1 MEAVKTDRA
10 PAAIGPY
17 AQAVKAGGFVF
28 VSGQI
33 PLAPDG
39 SLVEGDIR
47 VQTERVMENLKAVL
61 EAAGSGLSRVVQT
74 TCFLA
79 DMEDFPGF
87 NEVYA
92 RYFTP
97 PYPARATVAVKALPR
112 GSGWRWPAWPWPS
125 RGTLFCKAAKT
136 RRMGP

>member
-1 MEAVKTDRA
+1 MEAVRTEKA

-17 AQAVKAGGFVF
+17 TQAVRAMGFVF

-33 PLAPDG
+33 PLTPEG
-39 SLVEGDIR
+39 TLVEGDIR
-47 VQTERVMENLKAVL
+47 AQTERVMENLKAIL
-61 EAAGSGLSRVVQT
+61 EAAGSGLAQVVQT

-92 RYFTP
+92 RYFAP

-112 GSGWRWPAWPWPS
+112 GVRVEVACIA
-125 RGTLFCKAAKT
+125 LAE
-136 RRMGP
+136 

>member
-1 MEAVKTDRA
+1 MEAIYTEKAPRA
-10 PAAIGPY
+10 VGPY
-17 AQAVKAGGFVF
+17 SQAVRAGGLLF

-33 PLAPDG
+33 PLTPEG
-39 SLVEGDIR
+39 TLVEGGIR
-47 VQTERVMENLKAVL
+47 EQTEQVMENLKAIL
-61 EAAGSGLSRVVQT
+61 EAAGVGLSQVVQT

-79 DMEDFPGF
+79 DMEEFSAF

-112 GSGWRWPAWPWPS
+112 GVRVEVACIA
-125 RGTLFCKAAKT
+125 LAE
-136 RRMGP
+136 

>member
-39 SLVEGDIR
+39 SLVAGGMR
-47 VQTERVMENLKAVL
+47 VQPERGLENL
-61 EAAGSGLSRVVQT
+61 EAG
-74 TCFLA
+74 
-79 DMEDFPGF
+79 MEDFPGF

-112 GSGWRWPAWPWPS
+112 GVRVEVACVA
-125 RGTLFCKAAKT
+125 LAE
-136 RRMGP
+136 

>member
-74 TCFLA
+74 TCCLA

-97 PYPARATVAVKALPR
+97 AYPARATVAVKALPR
-112 GSGWRWPAWPWPS
+112 GVRVEVACVA
-125 RGTLFCKAAKT
+125 LAE
-136 RRMGP
+136 

>member
-1 MEAVKTDRA
+1 MEAIHTEKAPRA
-10 PAAIGPY
+10 VGPY
-17 AQAVKAGGFVF
+17 SQAVRAGGLLF

-33 PLAPDG
+33 PLTPEG
-39 SLVEGDIR
+39 TLVEGGIR
-47 VQTERVMENLKAVL
+47 EQTEQVMENLKAIL
-61 EAAGSGLSRVVQT
+61 EAAGVGLSQVVQT

-79 DMEDFPGF
+79 DMEEFTAF

-112 GSGWRWPAWPWPS
+112 GVRVEVACIA
-125 RGTLFCKAAKT
+125 LAE
-136 RRMGP
+136 

>member
-1 MEAVKTDRA
+1 MEAVKTERA

-17 AQAVKAGGFVF
+17 VQAVKAGGFVF

-92 RYFTP
+92 RYFAP

-112 GSGWRWPAWPWPS
+112 GVRVEVACVA
-125 RGTLFCKAAKT
+125 LAE
-136 RRMGP
+136 

>member
-112 GSGWRWPAWPWPS
+112 GVRV
-125 RGTLFCKAAKT
+125 AAACVALA
-136 RRMGP
+136 G

>member
-17 AQAVKAGGFVF
+17 AQAAKAGGFVF

-112 GSGWRWPAWPWPS
+112 GVRVEVACVA
-125 RGTLFCKAAKT
+125 LAE
-136 RRMGP
+136 

>member
-1 MEAVKTDRA
+1 MEAVKTERA

-33 PLAPDG
+33 PLTPDG

-92 RYFTP
+92 RYFAP

-112 GSGWRWPAWPWPS
+112 GVRVEVACVA
-125 RGTLFCKAAKT
+125 LAE
-136 RRMGP
+136 

>member
-61 EAAGSGLSRVVQT
+61 ESAGPGLPRVAQT

-79 DMEDFPGF
+79 DMEDSPGF

-112 GSGWRWPAWPWPS
+112 GVRVEVACVA
-125 RGTLFCKAAKT
+125 LAE
-136 RRMGP
+136 

>member
-47 VQTERVMENLKAVL
+47 GQTERVM
-61 EAAGSGLSRVVQT
+61 
-74 TCFLA
+74 
-79 DMEDFPGF
+79 
-87 NEVYA
+87 
-92 RYFTP
+92 
-97 PYPARATVAVKALPR
+97 
-112 GSGWRWPAWPWPS
+112 
-125 RGTLFCKAAKT
+125 
-136 RRMGP
+136 

>member
-1 MEAVKTDRA
+1 MEAVQTEKA
-10 PAAIGPY
+10 PQAIGPY
-17 AQAVKAGGFVF
+17 SQAVRAGGLVF

-33 PLAPDG
+33 PLTPEGAV
-39 SLVEGDIR
+39 VEGDIR
-47 VQTERVMENLKAVL
+47 QQAERVMENLKAIL
-61 EAAGSGLSRVVQT
+61 EAAGSGLDRVVQT

-92 RYFTP
+92 RYFSP

-112 GSGWRWPAWPWPS
+112 GVRVEVACVA
-125 RGTLFCKAAKT
+125 LAE
-136 RRMGP
+136 

>member
-10 PAAIGPY
+10 PAAIGPC

-112 GSGWRWPAWPWPS
+112 GVRVEVACVA
-125 RGTLFCKAAKT
+125 LAE
-136 RRMGP
+136 

>member
-92 RYFTP
+92 RDFTP

-112 GSGWRWPAWPWPS
+112 GVRVEVACVA
-125 RGTLFCKAAKT
+125 LAE
-136 RRMGP
+136 

>member
-97 PYPARATVAVKALPR
+97 PYPARSTVAVKSLPR
-112 GSGWRWPAWPWPS
+112 GVQVEVACVA
-125 RGTLFCKAAKT
+125 LAE
-136 RRMGP
+136 

>member
-1 MEAVKTDRA
+1 MKAIQTDRA
-10 PAAIGPY
+10 PQAIGPY
-17 AQAVKAGGFVF
+17 SQAVRALGFVF

-33 PLAPDG
+33 PLTPEG
-39 SLVEGDIR
+39 TLVEGDIR
-47 VQTERVMENLKAVL
+47 AQTERVMENLKAIL
-61 EAAGSGLSRVVQT
+61 EAAGSGLDRVVQT

-92 RYFTP
+92 RYFAP

-112 GSGWRWPAWPWPS
+112 GVRVEVACVA
-125 RGTLFCKAAKT
+125 LAE
-136 RRMGP
+136 

>member
-1 MEAVKTDRA
+1 MEAVHTPKA
-10 PAAIGPY
+10 PKAIGPY
-17 AQAVKAGGFVF
+17 SQAVKAKGLVF

-33 PLAPDG
+33 PLTPEG
-39 SLVEGDIR
+39 EVVEGDIR
-47 VQTERVMENLKAVL
+47 AQTERVLENLKAIL
-61 EAAGSGLSRVVQT
+61 EAAGSSLSRVVQT

-92 RYFTP
+92 RYFAP

-112 GSGWRWPAWPWPS
+112 GVKVEVACVA
-125 RGTLFCKAAKT
+125 LAE
-136 RRMGP
+136 

>member
-47 VQTERVMENLKAVL
+47 VQTTRSTPATSPRL
-61 EAAGSGLSRVVQT
+61 
-74 TCFLA
+74 
-79 DMEDFPGF
+79 
-87 NEVYA
+87 
-92 RYFTP
+92 TP
-97 PYPARATVAVKALPR
+97 PGPR
-112 GSGWRWPAWPWPS
+112 WR
-125 RGTLFCKAAKT
+125 
-136 RRMGP
+136 

>member
-87 NEVYA
+87 NEAYA

-112 GSGWRWPAWPWPS
+112 GVRVEVACVA
-125 RGTLFCKAAKT
+125 LAE
-136 RRMGP
+136 

>member
-112 GSGWRWPAWPWPS
+112 GVRVEVA
-125 RGTLFCKAAKT
+125 CAALAE
-136 RRMGP
+136 

>member
-1 MEAVKTDRA
+1 MEAVQTDRA

-112 GSGWRWPAWPWPS
+112 GVRVEVACVA
-125 RGTLFCKAAKT
+125 LAE
-136 RRMGP
+136 